1 MLGRLLSYWVSVTFQ
16 GRAVKLREGN
26 FYKWPKINGFQWVL
40 FHELYVCPY
49 WRLSSWPLVICFF
62 GPACRKLFTKHFRYH
77 LMEESSNSM
86 SCMAY
91 GYGKTQ
97 PKNGRKEG
105 KTQDFAW
112 ANYGNLSLGHPKRW
126 LSKGFF
132 PEKPQSAAFTRWALS
147 RLINGVICNSY

>member
-1 MLGRLLSYWVSVTFQ
+1 MINYHYHVSPPFGVEHLWNVFFPSIGSGQHIQVNWHIVIMSQFIHPRSLTVRPWKIVLGRLLSYWVSVTFQ
-16 GRAVKLREGN
+16 GRAVELREGN

-62 GPACRKLFTKHFRYH
+62 GPACRKLLTKHFRYH

-97 PKNGRKEG
+97 PK
-105 KTQDFAW
+105 W
-112 ANYGNLSLGHPKRW
+112 P
-126 LSKGFF
+126 
-132 PEKPQSAAFTRWALS
+132 
-147 RLINGVICNSY
+147 